1 MKRTLKIL
9 GVILLAYGLS
19 TSCNKK
25 NDVTLPP
32 IGGYNNSDEVASAN
46 SVAKWSFD
54 GSLTESKQNL
64 TGTGTNTAFGTGK
77 KGQAYQGSST
87 QPRYAIYNAG
97 TAVPALSSYT
107 FAFWMNSDSMKL
119 TKADPTQGYG
129 AQGIFAYVDPTGF
142 WGGFNLFVENRNI
155 ADADTLRVKLLVQ
168 NKRAGVVWGG
178 QGPIVRIPGALNQWV
193 HVVMAYD
200 DASSVFTAYVNGAA
214 ATKLEGVPYQDQAPT
229 GSPSGFLGNSYTQFA
244 DNPGGWANP
253 NSAPKFGV
261 LQTAPGTKMVIGSH
275 QFTTTPA
282 LNAGGT
288 QQPWATTFAG
298 LLDEFRIYNK
308 ALTSSEANSLY
319 QLELAGR

>member
-9 GVILLAYGLS
+9 GVILLTYGLS
-19 TSCNKK
+19 TSCSNED
-25 NDVTLPP
+25 DVTLPP
-32 IGGYNNSDEVASAN
+32 IGGYNTSDEVASAN

-87 QPRYAIYNAG
+87 QPRYAIYPAG
-97 TAVPALSSYT
+97 TGVPALSSLT
-107 FAFWMNSDSMKL
+107 FAFWMNSDSMKIP
-119 TKADPTQGYG
+119 KADPTQGYG
-129 AQGIFAYVDPTGF
+129 AQGVFAYANPTGF
-142 WGGFNLFVENRNI
+142 WGGINLFVENRNT
-155 ADADTLRVKLLVQ
+155 ADADTLRVKLLVE
-168 NKRAGVVWGG
+168 NKRAGVVWAT
-178 QGPIVRIPGALNQWV
+178 QSPILRIPGALNQWV
-193 HVVMAYD
+193 HVVMTYD
-200 DASSVFTAYVNGAA
+200 DVSSVFTAYVNGVAA
-214 ATKLEGVPYQDQAPT
+214 SKLEAPYQDKAPS
-229 GSPSGFLGNSYTQFA
+229 GSPSGFLGNSYTLYA
-244 DNPGGWANP
+244 NDPGGWANP
-253 NSAPKFGV
+253 NSAPKYGV
-261 LQTAPGTKMVIGSH
+261 LQTAPGTQMVIGSH

-288 QQPWATTFAG
+288 QVPWGTTYAG